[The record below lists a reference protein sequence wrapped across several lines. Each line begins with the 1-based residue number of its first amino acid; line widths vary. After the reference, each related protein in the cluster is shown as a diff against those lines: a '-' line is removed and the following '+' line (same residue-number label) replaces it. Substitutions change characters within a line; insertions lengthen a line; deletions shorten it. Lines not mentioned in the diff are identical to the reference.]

1 MEDQDNTP
9 RIEISAS
16 TLDIDAIVAS
26 FADDAG
32 LSESLRSASVLIVPT
47 DLGSEYEGPV
57 FPLST
62 REVFRHLR
70 IGLAEKATVE
80 VAIKDNEFKEFECR
94 FDSLILP
101 VIYIS
106 TYILVPLAVDL
117 LGAYIHDRFKNR
129 VSGTVKSEIHYTDPS
144 GTQVSFKYEGSADTY
159 ENVSA
164 DHLRELGDWLE
175 GAHSPDD
182 D

>member
-47 DLGSEYEGPV
+47 DLGSEYEGPA

-70 IGLAEKATVE
+70 AGAAEKATVE
-80 VAIKDNEFKEFECR
+80 VAVRDEEFKEFDYR
-94 FDSLILP
+94 FDDLMLP

-106 TYILVPLAVDL
+106 SYILVPLAVNL
-117 LGAYIHDRFKNR
+117 LGEYIRDRFKNR
-129 VSGTVKSEIHYTDPS
+129 ASGTVKSEIHYTDPS
-144 GTQVSFKYEGSADTY
+144 GAQVSFKYEGSADTY
-159 ENVSA
+159 EN
-164 DHLRELGDWLE
+164 R
-175 GAHSPDD
+175 
-182 D
+182 